1 MPLED
6 SRPQAPFCAAL
17 SRILT
22 RLGPHITQR
31 TWVDKMGDHTPHEVD
46 IIYPSLG

>member
-1 MPLED
+1 MYLVLRGTLKGHRSEEKVSD
-6 SRPQAPFCAAL
+6 DWVVDE
-17 SRILT
+17 
-22 RLGPHITQR
+22 ITQR